1 MNDEI
6 KYVEL
11 EKKLYNSPPD
21 EIEKALSEFFN
32 FLGIK

>member
-6 KYVEL
+6 KYIEF

-21 EIEKALSEFFN
+21 EIEKVLSEFFN